1 MRVFH
6 ASAPVRRVRP
16 STSFNASGVTVD
28 VSHNPLTGA
37 AKTGVASVRV
47 QPVILAGGTGP
58 RLLTPAPQQFP
69 KQLIELMGSES
80 LLVTTRRPL
89 QRLVAAT
96 PWHHPVHLSY
106 TR

>member
-47 QPVILAGGTGP
+47 QPVILAGGSGT
-58 RLLTPAPQQFP
+58 RLLPLSRQRFP
-69 KQLIELMGSES
+69 TQLIQLLRAES
-80 LLVTTRRPL
+80 LLAPTLLPLRRLETAPHGH
-89 QRLVAAT
+89 QSVR
-96 PWHHPVHLSY
+96 
-106 TR
+106 